1 MLVICRV
8 DDITTRLLAWLPRPL
23 SWVIDGGGL
32 SIFSNWPKTC
42 LVTIPWPK
50 TCKFLNKIGHFCAT
64 VALRRP
70 QALANARGV
79 HLRTDRWN
87 IAREPLSW
95 HQFHR
100 PELGLRAGAGYHPG
114 LAWKR
119 YSRQTPLRDVAP
131 ALNGRVSLAGVR
143 PCRTGAAGF
152 MVARATFRGKPRQN
166 GRAYGRQCLRS
177 AICATRSKGPAV
189 PRGRDTERFRALS

>member
-8 DDITTRLLAWLPRPL
+8 DDITTRRARLATTPL

-64 VALRRP
+64 VALRWP

-79 HLRTDRWN
+79 QFAHRPMEHRTRTIIMAPIPPSRIG
-87 IAREPLSW
+87 IARGSGIPP
-95 HQFHR
+95 R
-100 PELGLRAGAGYHPG
+100 

-143 PCRTGAAGF
+143 PCRTGAASF
-152 MVARATFRGKPRQN
+152 MVARATFRGKPRRN